1 MQHNNDMTIE
11 EAEDD
16 LICGIYT
23 PIPTMQKEENIIFR
37 ILGMVSR
44 LFRYAYR
51 ILLFLIFTPII
62 IFGILG

>member
-23 PIPTMQKEENIIFR
+23 PIPTMQKEENLIFR

-44 LFRYAYR
+44 LFRYA
-51 ILLFLIFTPII
+51 
-62 IFGILG
+62 